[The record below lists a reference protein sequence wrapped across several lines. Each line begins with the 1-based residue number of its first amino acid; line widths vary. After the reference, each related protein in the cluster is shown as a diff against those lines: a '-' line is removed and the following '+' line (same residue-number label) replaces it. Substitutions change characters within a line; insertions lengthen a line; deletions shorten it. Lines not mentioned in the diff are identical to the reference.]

1 MRKRGRGRQSDR
13 ETERE
18 GGVDRDREGG
28 RDIQRLRLR
37 ERETHR
43 QTRGWEGP

>member
-28 RDIQRLRLR
+28 
-37 ERETHR
+37 ETYKD
-43 QTRGWEGP
+43 